1 MFFDNTDNT
10 RNFGRTESAG
20 FLKPDGFEPEFRN
33 VVVSRYMHVTRLLT
47 VA

>member
-20 FLKPDGFEPEFRN
+20 FLKPDGFEPII
-33 VVVSRYMHVTRLLT
+33 
-47 VA
+47 